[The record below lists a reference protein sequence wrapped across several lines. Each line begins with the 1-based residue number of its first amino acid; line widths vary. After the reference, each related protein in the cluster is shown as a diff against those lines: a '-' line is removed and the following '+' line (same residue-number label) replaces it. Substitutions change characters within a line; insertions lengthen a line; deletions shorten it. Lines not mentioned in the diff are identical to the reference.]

1 MISKLEQ
8 VFPYTKKNPAW
19 RDDLWTDREK
29 VRIIIAANPLE
40 SKEIAWQVSSIIVA
54 VDGIINW
61 TLEENYTL
69 TLWFWDM
76 LSMEP
81 NITER
86 DKELLNAN
94 LKFLETWGESK
105 LRTWRDFKMQ

>member
-1 MISKLEQ
+1 MISKLEE
-8 VFPYTKKNPAW
+8 VLPYAKKNPAS
-19 RDDLWTDREK
+19 RDDLWTDREE
-29 VRIIIAANPLE
+29 VRTIIAANPLE
-40 SKEIAWQVSSIIVA
+40 SEEVAWQVSSIIVA

-86 DKELLNAN
+86 DKNN
-94 LKFLETWGESK
+94 LDAHLTFLENWWKSK
-105 LRTWRDFKMQ
+105 LSIKSDKIIH